1 VALVSN
7 PKIIL
12 AEEVEENLDYKVSL
26 REKMDTSGDETIDDT
41 EKAAFRK
48 QYLKRFDRNND
59 GMLDKNERR
68 HARRGFDRAEDRWDR
83 REDIRDRRE
92 DRRKADGSHARWP
105 GCQRDENWPGCPR
118 RWLGVLFGGV
128 CKRLC
133 FHIERRFLNDR

>member
-1 VALVSN
+1 MALVSN

-12 AEEVEENLDYKVSL
+12 AEEVEENLDHKVSL

-83 REDIRDRRE
+83 RGSTSFRRNQLL
-92 DRRKADGSHARWP
+92 RFHLMWSRGT
-105 GCQRDENWPGCPR
+105 
-118 RWLGVLFGGV
+118 FGFAS
-128 CKRLC
+128 RL
-133 FHIERRFLNDR
+133 NA